1 MKKTNSMKK
10 IIFTILSL
18 MFALSTVYSQK
29 GIDYNFSYGAGRS
42 LEMFVDSA
50 AKNVYYGLQ
59 FPNQPNTSFNFL
71 PDVNHINLR
80 FNFKKTTDI
89 AAYRYTILINDKPIE
104 VNKTFDTTK
113 IFHTERPNN
122 TPFGNDLEEVNSINL
137 GNFLIKGKVIKILSW
152 AKLQVSTYLISLKKK
167 PLK

>member
-1 MKKTNSMKK
+1 MKK

-89 AAYRYTILINDKPIE
+89 AAYRYTILVNYPFAKDKWASGF
-104 VNKTFDTTK
+104 T
-113 IFHTERPNN
+113 
-122 TPFGNDLEEVNSINL
+122 DLCFVA
-137 GNFLIKGKVIKILSW
+137 KVLFESPP
-152 AKLQVSTYLISLKKK
+152 V
-167 PLK
+167 